1 MIIDIIDLTDEEYSD
16 LSAVQ
21 MAMVRE
27 AQEKKNKI
35 LAETEQQKEE
45 YLSMLV
51 SNNTAHN
58 TFYALTKARL
68 DADAEEQIAAVKDD
82 LDYQLAYEAL
92 GSEGDENGPY
102 RYPENPNYN
111 LTPSQLTMEAVK
123 RGGDRQALHE
133 RIRQHSM
140 EASRRMK
147 EEGEPCDLLD
157 RLAADPAFG
166 MTREQIL
173 EHLDPKAYIGRCPS
187 QVDEFISEC
196 VRPAIAPY
204 LDGEDIRVEIN
215 L

>member
-1 MIIDIIDLTDEEYSD
+1 MIIDIIDLTDAEYSD

-35 LAETEQQKEE
+35 LAETEQRKEE

-92 GSEGDENGPY
+92 GSERDENGPY
-102 RYPENPNYN
+102 RYPEKPNYN
-111 LTPSQLTMEAVK
+111 LTPSQRFLVVRNYYMQSTEDPDA
-123 RGGDRQALHE
+123 
-133 RIRQHSM
+133 
-140 EASRRMK
+140 
-147 EEGEPCDLLD
+147 
-157 RLAADPAFG
+157 RLAAYAQDTLARQYLGEFYV
-166 MTREQIL
+166 TL
-173 EHLDPKAYIGRCPS
+173 YDLLAAYC
-187 QVDEFISEC
+187 
-196 VRPAIAPY
+196 
-204 LDGEDIRVEIN
+204 
-215 L
+215 

>member
-68 DADAEEQIAAVKDD
+68 DADAEEQIAVVKDD
-82 LDYQLAYEAL
+82 LDFQLAYEAL

-111 LTPSQLTMEAVK
+111 LTPSQRFLVVRNYYMQSTEDPDA
-123 RGGDRQALHE
+123 
-133 RIRQHSM
+133 
-140 EASRRMK
+140 
-147 EEGEPCDLLD
+147 
-157 RLAADPAFG
+157 RLAAYAQDTLARQYLGEFYV
-166 MTREQIL
+166 TL
-173 EHLDPKAYIGRCPS
+173 YDLLAAYC
-187 QVDEFISEC
+187 
-196 VRPAIAPY
+196 
-204 LDGEDIRVEIN
+204 
-215 L
+215 

>member
-111 LTPSQLTMEAVK
+111 LTPSQRFLVVSNYYMQSTEDPDAGLAAYAK
-123 RGGDRQALHE
+123 DTLARQYL
-133 RIRQHSM
+133 
-140 EASRRMK
+140 
-147 EEGEPCDLLD
+147 GEFYVTLYDLL
-157 RLAADPAFG
+157 AA
-166 MTREQIL
+166 
-173 EHLDPKAYIGRCPS
+173 YC
-187 QVDEFISEC
+187 
-196 VRPAIAPY
+196 
-204 LDGEDIRVEIN
+204 
-215 L
+215 

>member
-111 LTPSQLTMEAVK
+111 LTPSQRFLVVRNYYMQSTEDPDA
-123 RGGDRQALHE
+123 
-133 RIRQHSM
+133 
-140 EASRRMK
+140 
-147 EEGEPCDLLD
+147 
-157 RLAADPAFG
+157 RLAAYAQDTLARQYLGEFYV
-166 MTREQIL
+166 TL
-173 EHLDPKAYIGRCPS
+173 YDLLAAYC
-187 QVDEFISEC
+187 
-196 VRPAIAPY
+196 
-204 LDGEDIRVEIN
+204 
-215 L
+215 

>member
-1 MIIDIIDLTDEEYSD
+1 MIIDIIDLTDAEYSD

-51 SNNTAHN
+51 
-58 TFYALTKARL
+58 
-68 DADAEEQIAAVKDD
+68 EQIAAVKDD

-111 LTPSQLTMEAVK
+111 LTPSQRFLVVRNYYMQSTEDPDA
-123 RGGDRQALHE
+123 
-133 RIRQHSM
+133 
-140 EASRRMK
+140 
-147 EEGEPCDLLD
+147 
-157 RLAADPAFG
+157 RLAAYAQDTLARQYLGEFYV
-166 MTREQIL
+166 TL
-173 EHLDPKAYIGRCPS
+173 YDLLAAYC
-187 QVDEFISEC
+187 
-196 VRPAIAPY
+196 
-204 LDGEDIRVEIN
+204 
-215 L
+215 

>member
-68 DADAEEQIAAVKDD
+68 DADAEEQIAVVKDD
-82 LDYQLAYEAL
+82 LDFQLAYEAL

-111 LTPSQLTMEAVK
+111 LTPSQRFLVVRNYYMQSTEDPDA
-123 RGGDRQALHE
+123 
-133 RIRQHSM
+133 
-140 EASRRMK
+140 
-147 EEGEPCDLLD
+147 
-157 RLAADPAFG
+157 RLAAYAQDTLARQYLGEFYV
-166 MTREQIL
+166 TL
-173 EHLDPKAYIGRCPS
+173 YDLLAAY
-187 QVDEFISEC
+187 
-196 VRPAIAPY
+196 Y
-204 LDGEDIRVEIN
+204 
-215 L
+215 

>member
-35 LAETEQQKEE
+35 VAETEQQKEE

-68 DADAEEQIAAVKDD
+68 DADAEEQIAVVKDD
-82 LDYQLAYEAL
+82 LDFQLAYEAL

-111 LTPSQLTMEAVK
+111 LTPSQRFLVVRNYYMQSTEDPDA
-123 RGGDRQALHE
+123 
-133 RIRQHSM
+133 
-140 EASRRMK
+140 
-147 EEGEPCDLLD
+147 
-157 RLAADPAFG
+157 RLAAYAQDTLARQYLGEFYV
-166 MTREQIL
+166 TL
-173 EHLDPKAYIGRCPS
+173 YDLLAAYC
-187 QVDEFISEC
+187 
-196 VRPAIAPY
+196 
-204 LDGEDIRVEIN
+204 
-215 L
+215 

>member
-111 LTPSQLTMEAVK
+111 LTPSQRFLVVRNYYMQSTEDPA
-123 RGGDRQALHE
+123 A
-133 RIRQHSM
+133 
-140 EASRRMK
+140 
-147 EEGEPCDLLD
+147 
-157 RLAADPAFG
+157 RLAAYAQDTLARQYLGEFYV
-166 MTREQIL
+166 TL
-173 EHLDPKAYIGRCPS
+173 YDLLAAYC
-187 QVDEFISEC
+187 
-196 VRPAIAPY
+196 
-204 LDGEDIRVEIN
+204 
-215 L
+215 

>member
-1 MIIDIIDLTDEEYSD
+1 MIIDIIDLTDAEYSD

-68 DADAEEQIAAVKDD
+68 DADAEEQIAVVKDD
-82 LDYQLAYEAL
+82 LDFQLAYEAL

-111 LTPSQLTMEAVK
+111 LTPSQRFLVVRNYYMQSTEDPDA
-123 RGGDRQALHE
+123 
-133 RIRQHSM
+133 
-140 EASRRMK
+140 
-147 EEGEPCDLLD
+147 
-157 RLAADPAFG
+157 RLAAYAQDTLARQYLGEFYV
-166 MTREQIL
+166 TL
-173 EHLDPKAYIGRCPS
+173 YDLLAAYC
-187 QVDEFISEC
+187 
-196 VRPAIAPY
+196 
-204 LDGEDIRVEIN
+204 
-215 L
+215 

>member
-45 YLSMLV
+45 YLSMHV

-68 DADAEEQIAAVKDD
+68 NADAEEQIAAVKDD

-111 LTPSQLTMEAVK
+111 LTPSQRFLVVRNYYMQSTEDPDA
-123 RGGDRQALHE
+123 
-133 RIRQHSM
+133 
-140 EASRRMK
+140 
-147 EEGEPCDLLD
+147 
-157 RLAADPAFG
+157 RLAAYAQDTLARQYLGEFYV
-166 MTREQIL
+166 TL
-173 EHLDPKAYIGRCPS
+173 YDLLAAYC
-187 QVDEFISEC
+187 
-196 VRPAIAPY
+196 
-204 LDGEDIRVEIN
+204 
-215 L
+215 

>member
-1 MIIDIIDLTDEEYSD
+1 MIIDIIDLTDAEYSD

-68 DADAEEQIAAVKDD
+68 DADGEEQIAAVKDD

-111 LTPSQLTMEAVK
+111 LTPSQRFLVVRNYYMQSTEDPDA
-123 RGGDRQALHE
+123 
-133 RIRQHSM
+133 
-140 EASRRMK
+140 
-147 EEGEPCDLLD
+147 
-157 RLAADPAFG
+157 RLAAYAQDTLARQYLGEFYV
-166 MTREQIL
+166 TL
-173 EHLDPKAYIGRCPS
+173 YDLLAAYC
-187 QVDEFISEC
+187 
-196 VRPAIAPY
+196 
-204 LDGEDIRVEIN
+204 
-215 L
+215 